1 MTAHT
6 LFVCN
11 GGSVIFTLPI
21 ERTETTVLNRPSHDH
36 VSFGELYG
44 RLDY

>member
-11 GGSVIFTLPI
+11 GGSVIFILPI
-21 ERTETTVLNRPSHDH
+21 ERTEITVLDRHPTIM
-36 VSFGELYG
+36 VSFG
-44 RLDY
+44 